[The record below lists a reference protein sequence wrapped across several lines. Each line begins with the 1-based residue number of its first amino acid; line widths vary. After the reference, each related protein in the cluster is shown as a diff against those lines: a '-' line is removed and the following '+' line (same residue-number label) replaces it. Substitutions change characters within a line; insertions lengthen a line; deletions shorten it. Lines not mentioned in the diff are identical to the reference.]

1 MACAAIGPGSLFGL
15 VTFSHKIGLYDVQG
29 PIPVVKHIMI
39 LDMDGHIPVDL
50 EMAMP
55 LCAFL
60 SPGIKGVTMGGR
72 GFGAAMDALIKYLG
86 TEHGVMFAMGPPD
99 YGLGSWTHN
108 TTESNLALLK
118 YLSIESGGCLLLYS
132 NTDEATLPQ
141 DLYILLSR
149 PYAFGCGLL
158 WPFLD
163 PQYGNVQHIIC
174 CDQYATCAFDFG
186 FSNLTGFTSVVP
198 HSMIWFKFK
207 FDLAG
212 IKIPPVLQLA
222 FQYSILVPCDDG
234 ARRSSADG
242 NYRIKSAIFSRQVY
256 TLKRRLRIQTLQI
269 GVAANYAELYESAQP
284 EVILRVLTHEVIQAS
299 LEDGVKEACALLH
312 DWLVILTAQYN
323 EYNKLAH
330 PLLRSHEEGVHPDHC
345 IYLQCLFSAL
355 EPFNRLRAVHPVLS
369 SYATPDKQ
377 AYPQHSLSQA
387 ALITSGS
394 PIFFLDA
401 FTCLIVY
408 YSPTVDPALPFP
420 PPQNC
425 MGFVSI
431 LDQITH
437 DVVKFMK

>member
-39 LDMDGHIPVDL
+39 PADMDGHIPVHL

-60 SPGIKGVTMGGR
+60 APVCCTSSLYSHSVWS
-72 GFGAAMDALIKYLG
+72 
-86 TEHGVMFAMGPPD
+86 FAFDGCCKHCTIRCLFVITNEYAD
-99 YGLGSWTHN
+99 
-108 TTESNLALLK
+108 LALLK

-132 NTDEATLPQ
+132 NTNEATLLQ
-141 DLYILLSR
+141 DLYCMLSQ

-186 FSNLTGFTSVVP
+186 FSNSTGFTRNQDS
-198 HSMIWFKFK
+198 
-207 FDLAG
+207 
-212 IKIPPVLQLA
+212 PPVLQLTI
-222 FQYSILVPCDDG
+222 QYSILVRCDDG

-242 NYRIKSAIFSRQVY
+242 NYRIKSAIFSRYHFRQSINV
-256 TLKRRLRIQTLQI
+256 LLI

-284 EVILRVLTHEVIQAS
+284 EVILTVLTHKVIQAS

-312 DWLVILTAQYN
+312 DWLVILTAQYI
-323 EYNKLAH
+323 EYNKLAQF
-330 PLLRSHEEGVHPDHC
+330 GQPDNMDDQMHFPWGMTQSFAFLC
-345 IYLQCLFSAL
+345 WKSSAL
-355 EPFNRLRAVHPVLS
+355 EPFDLIRAVHPVLS

-408 YSPTVDPALPFP
+408 YSPTADPALPFP

-425 MGFVSI
+425 
-431 LDQITH
+431 
-437 DVVKFMK
+437 K

>member
-1 MACAAIGPGSLFGL
+1 MVLIIRLYYTDASAIGPGSLFGL

-39 LDMDGHIPVDL
+39 PADMDGHIPVDL

-60 SPGIKGVTMGGR
+60 APAANTAQSGVCVDL
-72 GFGAAMDALIKYLG
+72 FVIINEYAD
-86 TEHGVMFAMGPPD
+86 
-99 YGLGSWTHN
+99 
-108 TTESNLALLK
+108 LALLK

-132 NTDEATLPQ
+132 NTNEATLPQ
-141 DLYILLSR
+141 DLMAIPGSSIWECPAY
-149 PYAFGCGLL
+149 YML
-158 WPFLD
+158 WNQD
-163 PQYGNVQHIIC
+163 
-174 CDQYATCAFDFG
+174 
-186 FSNLTGFTSVVP
+186 S
-198 HSMIWFKFK
+198 
-207 FDLAG
+207 
-212 IKIPPVLQLA
+212 PPVLQLA
-222 FQYSILVPCDDG
+222 FQYSILVCCDDG

-256 TLKRRLRIQTLQI
+256 TLKRQLRIRTLQI

-284 EVILRVLTHEVIQAS
+284 EVILTVLTHKVIQAS

-323 EYNKLAH
+323 EYNKLAQF
-330 PLLRSHEEGVHPDHC
+330 GQPDNMDDQMHFPWGMTQSFAFLC
-345 IYLQCLFSAL
+345 GKSSAL
-355 EPFNRLRAVHPVLS
+355 EPFDLLRAVHPVLS

-408 YSPTVDPALPFP
+408 YSPTADPALPFP

-425 MGFVSI
+425 
-431 LDQITH
+431 
-437 DVVKFMK
+437 K

>member
-15 VTFSHKIGLYDVQG
+15 VTFS

-39 LDMDGHIPVDL
+39 PADMDGHIPVDL

-60 SPGIKGVTMGGR
+60 APGIDGVTMGGR
-72 GFGAAMDALIKYLG
+72 GFSAAMDALIKYLG

-99 YGLGSWTHN
+99 YRTGQLDTQRYSEQYASKRIDADKALLPEQTPFYKDLAAN
-108 TTESNLALLK
+108 TAQSGVCVDLFVITNEYADLALLK
-118 YLSIESGGCLLLYS
+118 YLSIECGGCLLLYS
-132 NTDEATLPQ
+132 NTNEATLPQ
-141 DLYILLSR
+141 DLYCMLSQ

-186 FSNLTGFTSVVP
+186 FSNSSGFTRNQDS
-198 HSMIWFKFK
+198 
-207 FDLAG
+207 
-212 IKIPPVLQLA
+212 PPVLQLA
-222 FQYSILVPCDDG
+222 FQYSIL
-234 ARRSSADG
+234 
-242 NYRIKSAIFSRQVY
+242 
-256 TLKRRLRIQTLQI
+256 I
-269 GVAANYAELYESAQP
+269 GVATNYAELYESAQP
-284 EVILRVLTHEVIQAS
+284 EVILTVLTHKVIQAS

-330 PLLRSHEEGVHPDHC
+330 PLLQSHEEGVHPDHC

-355 EPFNRLRAVHPVLS
+355 EPFDLLQAMHPVLS

-420 PPQNC
+420 PPQN
-425 MGFVSI
+425 FSSVVSFS
-431 LDQITH
+431 DQITH